1 MSFTKKI
8 LHVRLSWRAI
18 AAMWRDELSF
28 KMQALFAVLVF
39 LASFVLRISPLEL
52 AVVICMIG
60 AVLATEALNT
70 AIEEICDHMTSES
83 HPRIAKI
90 KDLGSGAS
98 LLIGIAALAVGLIIF
113 VPHLTAFFG

>member
-1 MSFTKKI
+1 MSFTKKL

-18 AAMWRDELSF
+18 VAMWHDELSF
-28 KMQALFAVLVF
+28 RMQVLFAVLVLF
-39 LASFVLRISPLEL
+39 ASFIFHISPLEL
-52 AVVICMIG
+52 VIVIFMIG

-98 LLIGIAALAVGLIIF
+98 LLIGTAALAVGLVIF
-113 VPHLTAFFG
+113 VPHVAKLFG